1 MDWISNF
8 TEGTSHPWEVFVRD
22 IKDNLQIC
30 LGPRHT
36 RTHQYDYDWYTS
48 GWQPRCKEQFIL
60 VFSMV
65 GMCKKGSVHLQIMD
79 HWLLLEL
86 ECYGFE
92 KGPAFCSQDKRG
104 IHACLS
110 LPKKTTVDFGYPYSW
125 DALFP
130 QQVARANN
138 IDGWIVGRIAD

>member
-48 GWQPRCKEQFIL
+48 GWQPRSKEQLLGFFQWWGC
-60 VFSMV
+60 V
-65 GMCKKGSVHLQIMD
+65 KTGSVHLQIMD

-86 ECYGFE
+86 VLWIR
-92 KGPAFCSQDKRG
+92 KGASILFTRQKGDTRMSFSTQ
-104 IHACLS
+104 
-110 LPKKTTVDFGYPYSW
+110 KKTTVDFGYPYSW
-125 DALFP
+125 DVLFP